1 MVSSAKAS
9 HLSATSG
16 FLWSVEPGHLYTDL
30 TTLPLRFN
38 IPYPSDL
45 QRKNFLTKKSPDVN
59 KAKHKSRRI
68 SSVPSQMAASLLL
81 RGPIRSPQLHARNWL
96 DEMLEQQIPQQTKR

>member
-1 MVSSAKAS
+1 VHPAFAFDGAGKTPVKMLRLEELLFPVESLQEFRFEGSKLRQHVKRTEECKASGSSAKAS

-16 FLWSVEPGHLYTDL
+16 FLWSVEPGHLHTDL

-45 QRKNFLTKKSPDVN
+45 QRQNFLTIKV
-59 KAKHKSRRI
+59 
-68 SSVPSQMAASLLL
+68 L
-81 RGPIRSPQLHARNWL
+81 
-96 DEMLEQQIPQQTKR
+96 T